1 MNNTSTIS
9 GWMQPIKDAL
19 YNAYTGIMNFVSNP
33 FTHLSNYFKKD
44 SNPDRVNL
52 DRNRNQHYRNI
63 QVEANKPSPDF
74 VSLAKNITADNK
86 KYITKMI
93 DEEIKKLGKPP
104 CEFSVITLGSMAR
117 KESGPVTDLEIGFLI
132 KDKSI
137 KNYQYFYQLS
147 QNLSDRL
154 FLLGEHPDIG
164 GKGLRMDEADNAPPH
179 LRFFAR
185 NISQDKAQE
194 LVNQAVLNREW
205 DKIPYEGSRPF
216 LATPEEFASYSQTQF
231 TQDKK
236 QQTKICRDQ
245 YDIELKKALKDP
257 KNAKKSKTVEGR
269 KEIESE
275 TRFWVNQMYK
285 AFSPKELRT
294 ANDAGKKLG
303 RNMDLLHGNQKIYNN
318 FIKKRESYF
327 NKKGTNGKTLRQ
339 NIAIDKMAADIHEQ
353 IAKGKSVYV
362 TGELGKTLDIK
373 RELYRF
379 TEQFV
384 TNLGFFHHCKNQNT
398 FDIVN
403 ELKDKG
409 ILSKELSAK
418 LCDFIQFSSGLRL
431 KEQSVIKRQG
441 HAAYFDQA
449 EFNEDKDDLET
460 EIKQLKES
468 IAYLENAK
476 QAPDAI
482 AAKKRDLVKLQ
493 NDYDHMLDMAP
504 GKIFSQADI
513 EKLKNKYIPIGQDIF
528 KAAEEW
534 TQGKQKLG
542 FTDVPKQFMPAVRH
556 VPKQLTPAM
565 RNLPKQFTPAMRDA
579 MEFMHTHPKG
589 FFPAL
594 GKLKQEQK
602 DLTKA
607 QLSAFVNQ
615 CQKEQLLT
623 SQDYAKFAQLKARRA
638 AACAA

>member
-1 MNNTSTIS
+1 MNNSSTTS
-9 GWMQPIKDAL
+9 GWLQPIKDAL
-19 YNAYTGIMNFVSNP
+19 YNAYTGIMNFVGNP
-33 FTHLSNYFKKD
+33 FAKLSNYFKKD
-44 SNPDRVNL
+44 SNPDRENL
-52 DRNRNQHYRNI
+52 DKNREAHYQAI
-63 QVEANKPSPDF
+63 QAEAQKPVPDYI
-74 VSLAKNITADNK
+74 SLSKNITEDTK
-86 KYITKMI
+86 KYVTKMI
-93 DEEIKKLGKPP
+93 DEEVKKLGKPP

-132 KDKSI
+132 KEKSV

-185 NISQDKAQE
+185 NISQDKAQQ
-194 LVNQAVLNREW
+194 LVNQAVQNREW

-216 LATPEEFASYSQTQF
+216 LATPEEFASYSQPNF

-236 QQTKICRDQ
+236 LQAKICREQ
-245 YDIELKKALKDP
+245 YERELAKALKDP
-257 KNAKKSKTVEGR
+257 NNAKKAKSLEGR
-269 KEIESE
+269 KDIEKE

-285 AFSPKELRT
+285 AFNPRELRT

-303 RNMDLLHGNQKIYNN
+303 RNMDLLHGNQTLYNN

-327 NKKGTNGKTLRQ
+327 SKKEKNGKTLRQ
-339 NIAIDKMAADIHEQ
+339 NIAIDKMAGDIHEQ

-379 TEQFV
+379 VEQFV

-403 ELKDKG
+403 ELKSKG
-409 ILSKELSAK
+409 ILNNELSAK
-418 LCDFIQFSSGLRL
+418 LSDYIQFASGLRL

-441 HAAYFDQA
+441 FAAYFDQA
-449 EFNEDKDDLET
+449 EFDEDRKDLEN
-460 EIKQLKES
+460 EMKQLKDS
-468 IAYLENAK
+468 IDYLEKAK

-504 GKIFSQADI
+504 GKIFSNADI
-513 EKLKNKYIPIGQDIF
+513 EALKTKYIPMSQEIF
-528 KAAEEW
+528 KAAKLW
-534 TQGKQKLG
+534 TENQQSIQAAN
-542 FTDVPKQFMPAVRH
+542 VS
-556 VPKQLTPAM
+556 
-565 RNLPKQFTPAMRDA
+565 KQFTPAMKQA
-579 MEFMHTHPKG
+579 MNFMHKHPKG

-594 GKLKQEQK
+594 CKLKQEQK
-602 DLTKA
+602 DLTKD

-615 CQKEQLLT
+615 CQKEKLLT
-623 SQDYAKFAQLKARRA
+623 AEDYAKFAQLKARRA
-638 AACAA
+638 CAA

>member
-1 MNNTSTIS
+1 MNSSSTTS
-9 GWMQPIKDAL
+9 GWMQPIKNAL
-19 YNAYTGIMNFVSNP
+19 YNAYTGIINFVGNP
-33 FTHLSNYFKKD
+33 FSRLSNYFKKNT
-44 SNPDRVNL
+44 NPDRMDL
-52 DRNRNQHYRNI
+52 DQNRNQHFQAI
-63 QVEANKPSPDF
+63 QAEALKSAPDY
-74 VSLAKNITADNK
+74 VTLAKNITEDTK

-93 DEEIKKLGKPP
+93 DEEVKKLGKPP

-132 KDKSI
+132 KEKSV

-185 NISQDKAQE
+185 NVSQETAQQ

-216 LATPEEFASYSQTQF
+216 LATPEEFASYSQPNF

-236 QQTKICRDQ
+236 QQAIICRKQ
-245 YDIELKKALKDP
+245 YDLELAKALKDP
-257 KNAKKSKTVEGR
+257 KNAKKAKTIDGR
-269 KEIESE
+269 KEIENE

-285 AFSPKELRT
+285 AFSPRELRT

-303 RNMDLLHGNQKIYNN
+303 RNMDLLHGDQTLYNR
-318 FIKKRESYF
+318 FIKKREGYF
-327 NKKGTNGKTLRQ
+327 NKKEKNGKTLRQ
-339 NIAIDKMAADIHEQ
+339 NIAIDNMAADIHEQ

-379 TEQFV
+379 TEQFI
-384 TNLGFFHHCKNQNT
+384 TNLGFYHHCKNQNT

-403 ELKDKG
+403 ELRGKG
-409 ILSKELSAK
+409 ILSNDLADK
-418 LCDFIQFSSGLRL
+418 LGSFIQFSSGLRL

-449 EFNEDKDDLET
+449 EFDEDKKDLET
-460 EIKQLKES
+460 EIKQLQDS
-468 IAYLENAK
+468 IAYLEKAK
-476 QAPDAI
+476 QAPNII
-482 AAKKRDLVKLQ
+482 AAKKRELVKLQ

-504 GKIFSQADI
+504 GKIFSNTDV
-513 EKLKNKYIPIGQDIF
+513 ELLKNKYIPIGQEIF
-528 KAAEEW
+528 KAATEW

-542 FTDVPKQFMPAVRH
+542 FTDI
-556 VPKQLTPAM
+556 
-565 RNLPKQFTPAMRDA
+565 PKQFTPAMRQA
-579 MEFMHTHPKG
+579 MDFMHAHPKG

-594 GKLKQEQK
+594 GKLKQAQK
-602 DLTKA
+602 DLTRD
-607 QLSAFVNQ
+607 QLGAFVNQ
-615 CQKEQLLT
+615 CHKEKLLT
-623 SQDYAKFAQLKARRA
+623 AEDYAKFAELKARRA
-638 AACAA
+638 ACAA